1 MTSFTISDVPAAI
14 LLGTI
19 STTKLG
25 GYSIILGPIIA
36 LIFWLIATGGP
47 FIDTVDLAD
56 AMASIQ
62 AAAGNSMSTVSNFLV
77 TIGLLMLLNGIV
89 SLQTT
94 FAGKGNGIT
103 SSNYGVQLVRIG
115 LIGIVV
121 VAIALGNVVAGFD
134 LARLADPASATVA
147 SGSITGVYAAATG
160 INITAGGILSLGFL
174 LFSLGLSTRDD
185 QNKIFC
191 LIVAV
196 ASVVGVIAAVI
207 SGTDSSQLQTMNN
220 VTGVVYLISTIW
232 VITLGLKMI
241 K

>member
-1 MTSFTISDVPAAI
+1 M
-14 LLGTI
+14 GTI

-36 LIFWLIATGGP
+36 LVFWLLAPGGP
-47 FIDTVDLAD
+47 FIDTADPAD

-62 AAAGNSMSTVSNFLV
+62 AAAGNSLSTISNFLV
-77 TIGLLMLLNGIV
+77 TIGLLMLLNGVI
-89 SLQTT
+89 SLHAT
-94 FAGKGNGIT
+94 FAGKGNGIAL
-103 SSNYGVQLVRIG
+103 SNYGVQLIKIG

-121 VAIALGNVVAGFD
+121 VAVALGNVVAGFD
-134 LARLADPASATVA
+134 LASLADPASAAVA
-147 SGSITGVYAAATG
+147 AGSITGVYAAGTG
-160 INITAGGILSLGFL
+160 ISITAGGILSLGFL

-207 SGTDSSQLQTMNN
+207 SGTDSSQLQTMNS
-220 VTGVVYLISTIW
+220 VTGIVYLITTIW
-232 VITLGLKMI
+232 GITLGLKMI